1 MTLSIALCTYNGE
14 CYLREQLQSI
24 LNQVR
29 PPDELVVFDDA
40 STDHTVGLLHD
51 FAAKQRSF
59 PVRIHV
65 NPRTVGPLMN
75 FQQAIAACRG
85 TIISLCDQDDVWLP
99 DKLARVEAAFEDDPS
114 LGFVFGNAEICD
126 AECRPLGYRLW
137 NSVGFTGRLVRR
149 LERGLAFDVVLRQN
163 VVTGATMAF
172 SARFRPLVL
181 PIGSTWIHDAWIA
194 LLISAI
200 APVVAIR
207 EPVMLYRQHPKQH
220 VGALR
225 RSFRQQYRMAKMMKR
240 SQFQHEA
247 DRHEA
252 AYERL
257 VYAMNGL
264 QDGGQTYA
272 VSERALA
279 LLQEKI
285 CHCRR
290 RSAIRRREC
299 SRVLPSMTEFVTL
312 RYRRFS
318 LGWKSFAQDLF
329 L

>member
-14 CYLREQLQSI
+14 SYLLEQLQSI
-24 LNQVR
+24 LHQVR

-40 STDHTVGLLHD
+40 STDQTVGLLRD
-51 FAAKQRSF
+51 FAARQRTF

-65 NPRTVGPLMN
+65 NPRTVGPSMN
-75 FQQAIAACRG
+75 FQQAIAACQG

-99 DKLARVEAAFEDDPS
+99 DKLARVETAFQDDPS

-137 NSVGFTGRLVRR
+137 DSIGFAGRLVRR
-149 LERGLAFDVVLRQN
+149 SKRGLAFDVVLRRN

-181 PIGSTWIHDAWIA
+181 PIAPAWIHDAWIA

-220 VGALR
+220 LGALR
-225 RSFRQQYRMAKMMKR
+225 RSYRQQYHTAKMMRR

-247 DRHEA
+247 DWHEA
-252 AYERL
+252 AFERL
-257 VYAMNGL
+257 VHAMKGL
-264 QDGGQTYA
+264 EDGGQTYA
-272 VSERALA
+272 VPQRALA
-279 LLQEKI
+279 LLREKI
-285 CHCRR
+285 RHCRS
-290 RSAIRRREC
+290 RSAIRQREC
-299 SRVLPSMTEFVTL
+299 SRVLPIMTEFLTL
-312 RYRRFS
+312 RYQRFS
-318 LGWKSFAQDLF
+318 LGWKSVAQDIF